1 EDVSTEAE
9 IEILRNAGHQ
19 VQLIEE
25 TNNDIKNYSSLD
37 KLELFFSTT
46 WNYRKYR
53 EIRAYLQSYQP
64 DLVHVQNFF
73 PLFSP
78 SIHSAAQSLGIPTI
92 QHLRN
97 FRLACLNAYLFR
109 EGKVCEACVGKNPWR
124 GVVKRCY
131 KKSLPASLS
140 LWNMITYNRWRGT
153 WLNDVTAFITPS
165 QFAANKFIEVGIPED
180 RLFVKPNITPD
191 PLTNQ
196 KITSTP
202 EQPTFLFFGRLSAEK
217 GLINLFIA
225 WEKLAQPTWK
235 LNIIGDGEQ
244 REELEK
250 FVQDRNLHNIHFQ
263 GYQTKDKIIDAIK
276 QSTIVVVP
284 SQWHETFG
292 RVVIEA
298 FACGRGVIAS
308 NLGAL
313 AELVTE
319 GETGFLVEAHNL
331 NAWVDT
337 LRLCGNNPSLMAK
350 IDYKCRQIYLERYTP
365 EVNYEQT
372 IDIYKKVME
381 S

>member
-1 EDVSTEAE
+1 
-9 IEILRNAGHQ
+9 
-19 VQLIEE
+19 
-25 TNNDIKNYSSLD
+25 
-37 KLELFFSTT
+37 
-46 WNYRKYR
+46 
-53 EIRAYLQSYQP
+53 
-64 DLVHVQNFF
+64 
-73 PLFSP
+73 
-78 SIHSAAQSLGIPTI
+78 
-92 QHLRN
+92 
-97 FRLACLNAYLFR
+97 
-109 EGKVCEACVGKNPWR
+109 
-124 GVVKRCY
+124 
-131 KKSLPASLS
+131 
-140 LWNMITYNRWRGT
+140 MITYNRWRGT